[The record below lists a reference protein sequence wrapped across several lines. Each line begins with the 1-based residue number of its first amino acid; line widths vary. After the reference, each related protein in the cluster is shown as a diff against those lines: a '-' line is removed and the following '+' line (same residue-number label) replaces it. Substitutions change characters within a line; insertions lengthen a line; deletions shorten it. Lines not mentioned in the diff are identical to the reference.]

1 LTTAGCAFLTTGAK
15 DKCTSAG
22 LCGTIFW
29 ALCAKAG
36 LTRSARTTAV
46 AKRSKIYLQ
55 QEPSRH
61 MWTAPIGKRFLDALF
76 DLVSFSHM
84 YDLFVR
90 PWPLVPM
97 KLDCR
102 GPNHCD
108 GFDP

>member
-1 LTTAGCAFLTTGAK
+1 
-15 DKCTSAG
+15 
-22 LCGTIFW
+22 
-29 ALCAKAG
+29 
-36 LTRSARTTAV
+36 
-46 AKRSKIYLQ
+46 
-55 QEPSRH
+55 
-61 MWTAPIGKRFLDALF
+61 MWTAPIGKLFLDALF